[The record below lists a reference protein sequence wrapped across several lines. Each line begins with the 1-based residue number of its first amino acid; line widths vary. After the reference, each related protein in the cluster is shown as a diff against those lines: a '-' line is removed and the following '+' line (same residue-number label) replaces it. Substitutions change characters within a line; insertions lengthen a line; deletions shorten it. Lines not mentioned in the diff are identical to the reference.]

1 MNNIP
6 NEQTQVD
13 AQPVI
18 TEKQVNLGAKES
30 SVSYGKFKDATA
42 LLNAYNSLEA
52 EFTKR
57 CQRVKELESAL
68 QSVEKEKTPTESQAN
83 TDTEKEITLKEKERI
98 LKEYLKS
105 VLQSQPKSIVLDSV
119 GVGVKTM
126 VEKPKTISEAGQL
139 AKDILT
145 KKQERKN

>member
-145 KKQERKN
+145 KK

>member
-13 AQPVI
+13 AQPVS
-18 TEKQVNLGAKES
+18 TENQVNLGAKES

-68 QSVEKEKTPTESQAN
+68 QSAEKEKTPTESQAN
-83 TDTEKEITLKEKERI
+83 TDTEKEITLK
-98 LKEYLKS
+98 
-105 VLQSQPKSIVLDSV
+105 VLNS
-119 GVGVKTM
+119 
-126 VEKPKTISEAGQL
+126 
-139 AKDILT
+139 
-145 KKQERKN
+145 KNQK

>member
-13 AQPVI
+13 AQPVS
-18 TEKQVNLGAKES
+18 TENQVNLGAKES

-68 QSVEKEKTPTESQAN
+68 QSAEKEKTPTESQAN

-105 VLQSQPKSIVLDSV
+105 VLQSQPKSIVLDGA

-145 KKQERKN
+145 KK

>member
-13 AQPVI
+13 AQPVS
-18 TEKQVNLGAKES
+18 TENQVNLGAKES

-68 QSVEKEKTPTESQAN
+68 QSAEKEKTPTESQAN

-126 VEKPKTISEAGQL
+126 VEKPKTISEAGKL

-145 KKQERKN
+145 KK

>member
-13 AQPVI
+13 AQPVS
-18 TEKQVNLGAKES
+18 TENQVNLGAKES

-68 QSVEKEKTPTESQAN
+68 QSAEKEKTPTESQAN
-83 TDTEKEITLKEKERI
+83 TDTEKGITLKEKERI

-145 KKQERKN
+145 KK

>member
-13 AQPVI
+13 AQAVN
-18 TEKQVNLGAKES
+18 TENQVNLGAKES

-68 QSVEKEKTPTESQAN
+68 QSAEKEKTPTESQAN

-105 VLQSQPKSIVLDSV
+105 VLQSQPKSIVLDGA

-145 KKQERKN
+145 KK

>member
-13 AQPVI
+13 AQPVS
-18 TEKQVNLGAKES
+18 TENQVNLGAKES

-68 QSVEKEKTPTESQAN
+68 QSAEKEKTPTESQAN

-126 VEKPKTISEAGQL
+126 VEKPKPISEAGKL

-145 KKQERKN
+145 KK

>member
-13 AQPVI
+13 AQPVS
-18 TEKQVNLGAKES
+18 TENQVNLGAKES

-68 QSVEKEKTPTESQAN
+68 QSAEKEKTPTESQAN

-105 VLQSQPKSIVLDSV
+105 VLQSQPKSIVLDGA

-126 VEKPKTISEAGQL
+126 VEKPKTISEAGKL

-145 KKQERKN
+145 KK